1 MFYLGRLA
9 GSGILKC
16 DGEVVARAAYDL
28 DGFFGKRAG
37 VTSSGELRLSAAALH
52 KVFGRKG
59 VQLLTA
65 DGRLL
70 DLDFSEKSI
79 SSGSDVAHV
88 DVTGGLPET
97 SEPWRS

>member
-9 GSGILKC
+9 GSGTLKC
-16 DGEVVARAAYDL
+16 DGEIIARAAYDL
-28 DGFFGKRAG
+28 DGYFGKGTG
-37 VTSSGELRLSAAALH
+37 VTSSGELRVSALALQ

-59 VQLLTA
+59 VQLLTD

-70 DLDFSEKSI
+70 DLGFSEKAI
-79 SSGSDVAHV
+79 LSGSDVAHI
-88 DVTGGLPET
+88 DITGGLPSS